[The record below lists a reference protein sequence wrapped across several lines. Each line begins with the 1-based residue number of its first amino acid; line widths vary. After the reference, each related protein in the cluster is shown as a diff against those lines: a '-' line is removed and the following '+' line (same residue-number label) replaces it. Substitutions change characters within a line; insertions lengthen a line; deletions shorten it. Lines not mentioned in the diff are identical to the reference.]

1 MTVIERFQ
9 QIISSLNLSAGTF
22 ADQIGVSP
30 GTISHI
36 LSGRNKYPST
46 EVILRIHET
55 FPQINLNW
63 LLTGEGESGLD
74 QVNSEPIESTSKR
87 NENTLFSAEEESS
100 PNNGKE
106 NEFRTMLSSPY
117 PSNQQHV
124 IFKERPQR
132 KITEIRIFFD
142 DNTYET
148 FTP

>member
-22 ADQIGVSP
+22 AERISVSP

-46 EVILRIHET
+46 EVLLRIHDT
-55 FPQINLNW
+55 FPNISLNW

-74 QVNSEPIESTSKR
+74 HINPESIESASE
-87 NENTLFSAEEESS
+87 ENDNALFSAADTSCLNNRQENAYQPPFSS
-100 PNNGKE
+100 
-106 NEFRTMLSSPY
+106 TY
-117 PSNQQHV
+117 PPNQQAV
-124 IFKERPQR
+124 MYKERPQR

>member
-55 FPQINLNW
+55 FPQINLSW
-63 LLTGEGESGLD
+63 LLTGEGESGFD
-74 QVNSEPIESTSKR
+74 QVNSKPIDSALNR
-87 NENTLFSAEEESS
+87 HENSILPAEEESTA
-100 PNNGKE
+100 NNCKE
-106 NEFRTMLSSPY
+106 NELRSMLSSRY
-117 PSNQQHV
+117 PSNQQQV
-124 IFKERPQR
+124 IYKERPQR

>member
-22 ADQIGVSP
+22 AEKISVSP

-74 QVNSEPIESTSKR
+74 QVYSEPIESTSKR
-87 NENTLFSAEEESS
+87 NENT
-100 PNNGKE
+100 
-106 NEFRTMLSSPY
+106 
-117 PSNQQHV
+117 
-124 IFKERPQR
+124 
-132 KITEIRIFFD
+132 
-142 DNTYET
+142 
-148 FTP
+148 